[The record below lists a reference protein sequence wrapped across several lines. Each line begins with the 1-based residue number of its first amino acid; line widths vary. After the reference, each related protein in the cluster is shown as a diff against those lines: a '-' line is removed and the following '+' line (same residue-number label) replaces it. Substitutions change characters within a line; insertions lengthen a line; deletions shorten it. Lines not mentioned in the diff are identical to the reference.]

1 MTRNQGL
8 QERRDVLLTQV
19 DQILDSASMGRV
31 QKTTE
36 TQDVNFKEEAG
47 RRNGPNIEPGKKQNT
62 EAANKLA
69 DEVACLANT
78 PGGGALIVGIEGKS
92 GTIIGTELDI
102 DWLRQNIYT
111 RIDVAPDIS
120 ARTVAGQRVLVILVA
135 AAREPIPNTS
145 GALRWRVGD
154 SCRPVDRAEWWDYQR
169 RQSGFDPMAQETT
182 LTVKDARHGA
192 LAIARKQQ
200 DYFQELSDEEIL
212 RGIGAINA
220 TGHLTE
226 AGRNVFTSAGRTLIE
241 LTIFDV
247 PGGNVVNRVSGEPE
261 FSALEQLE
269 QMESALR
276 VVNGNST
283 VVEGL
288 AHRSVPQVPHS
299 AVRESMLNAMIHRD
313 WNRTEIIEV
322 RWYAV
327 DSTLEVRSPGGFM
340 PAITTD
346 NVLSNRAARYPAL
359 ADLYRAVGFVD
370 KQGVGVDRM
379 YQSMI
384 VLGHR
389 PPIFEEVEG
398 PFISVTL
405 KGGKPV
411 LPVMQLVSAIVP
423 EPRQRDYRIAIILYL
438 LLNRPFVTVKTVAQ
452 ELQTSE
458 ESAQIA
464 IEAATQT
471 TVGGEP
477 IIAPHG
483 PTWFLGESART
494 ILEKVPE
501 YLTTEPEV
509 LRGVADL
516 WFEEIG
522 DLRTAD
528 LVALCG
534 ISRSTAKS
542 FIDSLLSEGSIT
554 AIGGGRSTR
563 YRKA

>member
-1 MTRNQGL
+1 M
-8 QERRDVLLTQV
+8 
-19 DQILDSASMGRV
+19 
-31 QKTTE
+31 
-36 TQDVNFKEEAG
+36 
-47 RRNGPNIEPGKKQNT
+47 
-62 EAANKLA
+62 
-69 DEVACLANT
+69 
-78 PGGGALIVGIEGKS
+78 
-92 GTIIGTELDI
+92 
-102 DWLRQNIYT
+102 
-111 RIDVAPDIS
+111 APDIS
-120 ARTVAGQRVLVILVA
+120 TRTVAGQRVLVILVA

-154 SCRPVDRAEWWDYQR
+154 SCRPVDRSEWWEYQR
-169 RQSGFDPMAQETT
+169 RQHGFDPMAQETP

-226 AGRNVFTSAGRTLIE
+226 AGRNVFASAGRTLIE

-247 PGGNVVNRVSGEPE
+247 PGANVVNRVSGEPE

-276 VVNGNST
+276 IVNGNTT

-288 AHRSVPQVPHS
+288 AHRSVPQVPLS

-322 RWYAV
+322 RWYAM

-359 ADLYRAVGFVD
+359 ADLYWAIGFVD

-438 LLNRPFVTVKTVAQ
+438 LMNRPFVTVKTVAQ

-483 PTWFLGESART
+483 PTWILGESART

>member
-1 MTRNQGL
+1 MGS
-8 QERRDVLLTQV
+8 EMCIRD
-19 DQILDSASMGRV
+19 R
-31 QKTTE
+31 
-36 TQDVNFKEEAG
+36 
-47 RRNGPNIEPGKKQNT
+47 
-62 EAANKLA
+62 
-69 DEVACLANT
+69 
-78 PGGGALIVGIEGKS
+78 
-92 GTIIGTELDI
+92 
-102 DWLRQNIYT
+102 
-111 RIDVAPDIS
+111 
-120 ARTVAGQRVLVILVA
+120 
-135 AAREPIPNTS
+135 
-145 GALRWRVGD
+145 
-154 SCRPVDRAEWWDYQR
+154 
-169 RQSGFDPMAQETT
+169 
-182 LTVKDARHGA
+182 
-192 LAIARKQQ
+192 
-200 DYFQELSDEEIL
+200 
-212 RGIGAINA
+212 
-220 TGHLTE
+220 
-226 AGRNVFTSAGRTLIE
+226 
-241 LTIFDV
+241 
-247 PGGNVVNRVSGEPE
+247 
-261 FSALEQLE
+261 
-269 QMESALR
+269 
-276 VVNGNST
+276 
-283 VVEGL
+283 
-288 AHRSVPQVPHS
+288 
-299 AVRESMLNAMIHRD
+299 
-313 WNRTEIIEV
+313 
-322 RWYAV
+322 
-327 DSTLEVRSPGGFM
+327 
-340 PAITTD
+340 
-346 NVLSNRAARYPAL
+346 
-359 ADLYRAVGFVD
+359 
-370 KQGVGVDRM
+370 GVGVDRM

-483 PTWFLGESART
+483 PTWILGESART

-563 YRKA
+563 YRKV